1 MRTPA
6 ELLRELAG
14 DTQPV
19 PLTRLAKR
27 LDARVS
33 ELLREFTALGDARLG
48 GIAGPGWVS
57 LHCEEGGRWT
67 VTLTEAGR
75 RHLGDSSID

>member
-1 MRTPA
+1 MRTPPDLLH
-6 ELLRELAG
+6 ELG
-14 DTQPV
+14 DGARAV

-33 ELLREFTALGDARLG
+33 ELLREFTALSDARLG
-48 GIAGPGWVS
+48 GVAGPGWVS
-57 LHCEEGGRWT
+57 LHCDDAGRWT

-75 RHLGDSSID
+75 AQQSSTQG

>member
-6 ELLRELAG
+6 ELLHELGDSAG
-14 DTQPV
+14 PV

-33 ELLREFTALGDARLG
+33 ELLREFTALSDARLG
-48 GIAGPGWVS
+48 GVAGPGWVS
-57 LHCEEGGRWT
+57 LHCDDAGRWT
-67 VTLTEAGR
+67 VALTEAGR
-75 RHLGDSSID
+75 AQLPPPPG

>member
-6 ELLRELAG
+6 DLLQELGEGREA
-14 DTQPV
+14 V

-33 ELLREFTALGDARLG
+33 ELLREFTMLTGATVG
-48 GIAGPGWVS
+48 GAAGPGWVG
-57 LHCEEGGRWT
+57 LYCDDAGRWT
-67 VTLTEAGR
+67 VQLTEAGR
-75 RHLGDSSID
+75 AWLAGARA

>member
-6 ELLRELAG
+6 ELLREAG
-14 DTQPV
+14 DGEAV

-33 ELLREFTALGDARLG
+33 ELLREFTALGDATIG
-48 GIAGPGWVS
+48 GVAGPGWVR
-57 LHCEEGGRWT
+57 LACDETGRWT
-67 VTLTEAGR
+67 VSLTEAGADR
-75 RHLGDSSID
+75 RRADPL

>member
-6 ELLRELAG
+6 ELLLALADSAG
-14 DTQPV
+14 PV

-33 ELLREFTALGDARLG
+33 ELLREFASLSDARLG
-48 GIAGPGWVS
+48 GVAGPGWVS
-57 LHCEEGGRWT
+57 LHCDDAGRWT

-75 RHLGDSSID
+75 ARLSSAQG

>member
-6 ELLRELAG
+6 ELLHALG
-14 DTQPV
+14 DGTGPV

-27 LDARVS
+27 LGARVS
-33 ELLREFTALGDARLG
+33 ELLREFTPLSDARLG
-48 GIAGPGWVS
+48 GVAGPGWVS
-57 LHCEEGGRWT
+57 LRCDDTGRWT

-75 RHLGDSSID
+75 AQLSPPQR

>member
-6 ELLRELAG
+6 ELLRELDPDAR
-14 DTQPV
+14 PV

-33 ELLREFTALGDARLG
+33 ELLREFTALSDARLG
-48 GIAGPGWVS
+48 GMAGPGWVS
-57 LHCEEGGRWT
+57 LHCEAGGRWT
-67 VTLTEAGR
+67 ASLTDAGR
-75 RHLGDSSID
+75 RHLADSSID

>member
-6 ELLRELAG
+6 ELLRELG
-14 DTQPV
+14 DAAEAV

-33 ELLREFTALGDARLG
+33 ELLREFTPLSDARIG
-48 GIAGPGWVS
+48 GVAGPGWVR
-57 LHCEEGGRWT
+57 LHCDDTGRWT
-67 VTLTEAGR
+67 VTLTDAGR
-75 RHLGDSSID
+75 QQSSPPG